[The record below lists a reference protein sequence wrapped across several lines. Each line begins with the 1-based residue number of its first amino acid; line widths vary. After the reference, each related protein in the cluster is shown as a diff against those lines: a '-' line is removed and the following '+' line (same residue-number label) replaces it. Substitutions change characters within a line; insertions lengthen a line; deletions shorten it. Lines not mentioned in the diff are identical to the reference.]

1 MFQSIQVDIESIP
14 LKLSYSYRT
23 KQGVLITN
31 PKKLNQ
37 DSLLIKTKML
47 NTNIHLFAVADG
59 HGLYGHHISQLVARN
74 LSKYVE
80 NFIKNLTI

>member
-59 HGLYGHHISQLVARN
+59 HGL
-74 LSKYVE
+74 
-80 NFIKNLTI
+80 

>member
-1 MFQSIQVDIESIP
+1 
-14 LKLSYSYRT
+14 
-23 KQGVLITN
+23 
-31 PKKLNQ
+31 
-37 DSLLIKTKML
+37 
-47 NTNIHLFAVADG
+47 VADG

>member
-59 HGLYGHHISQLVARN
+59 
-74 LSKYVE
+74 
-80 NFIKNLTI
+80 